1 MGLRCWE
8 GKCLK
13 CNCWL
18 LIRLPGESL
27 AMDLHCVRQNGFWRG
42 VEQLLQTG
50 GVHETSVRTE
60 TLLGIEEFIGVW
72 VVAVWSEGHRNT
84 EGLSS
89 STSQPACHI
98 TTLALVSPGLSLRV
112 NWALLDRARPA
123 PPLPGLLH
131 HRQLIKSNPQ
141 KLVKGEHPA
150 LLEEKPIQPQPN
162 GENNP
167 GCGLCSSEQVAQFA
181 LKIALPPSF
190 YAFLAETWAPQVGAG
205 PVQNC
210 IFLFG
215 AAAACAL
222 GFTGPGFDVCQGLC
236 SHSVMLCCV
245 WEMKKSEFIKDCS
258 ILARGEAQHHHCWG
272 SCRCAGFSGCSVKAA
287 FFAELPGEGFL
298 LEICFYLA
306 KAK

>member
-98 TTLALVSPGLSLRV
+98 TTLALVSPGLSQQSELSLAGQSQTSTAPAWGSASQAAHKVKSTEACERGTSCPAGGKANTAPAKWRKQPWLWSVQLWASGPICFKNSIASLVLCLLSRNVSTSGRSWSCAKLHLFIWGSSSLCIGIYRPRV
-112 NWALLDRARPA
+112 WC
-123 PPLPGLLH
+123 LPGTL
-131 HRQLIKSNPQ
+131 
-141 KLVKGEHPA
+141 
-150 LLEEKPIQPQPN
+150 QPQCDAVLCVRNEKVRVYQRLLNSGTGWSSASPLL
-162 GENNP
+162 GELQV
-167 GCGLCSSEQVAQFA
+167 CWLLWVFCESCLLRRASRRGLS
-181 LKIALPPSF
+181 
-190 YAFLAETWAPQVGAG
+190 AG
-205 PVQNC
+205 NL
-210 IFLFG
+210 FLFS
-215 AAAACAL
+215 
-222 GFTGPGFDVCQGLC
+222 QG
-236 SHSVMLCCV
+236 
-245 WEMKKSEFIKDCS
+245 
-258 ILARGEAQHHHCWG
+258 
-272 SCRCAGFSGCSVKAA
+272 
-287 FFAELPGEGFL
+287 
-298 LEICFYLA
+298 
-306 KAK
+306 